1 MEERLNELIRLF
13 HEGKVV
19 EKIAKSTNK
28 VKTYKKQKKMLKD
41 KIDSF
46 KEDVLKYYNLEK
58 DVVFD
63 DYDILPED
71 ALQICLICIMA
82 GINDDDLFGCYEDLP
97 IALRQIE
104 GKLSDIAEKISYFL
118 DFNEESQLFSE
129 YEEEELIER
138 FFD

>member
-28 VKTYKKQKKMLKD
+28 VKTYKKQKQLLKD
-41 KIDSF
+41 KIDRF

-97 IALRQIE
+97 IVLRQVE
-104 GKLSDIAEKISYFL
+104 GKLSDIAEEISYFL